1 MMPAAARPSGRFRRW
16 TKRIVLST
24 MLALA
29 CAGSATYVGLP
40 LLARQTWAR
49 HRVESAL
56 TRSLETPVAVSSM
69 AWSWRDGLLLQGVST
84 TDETAGSSFHI
95 DSVRLQPRLSR
106 LFRGKLRAA
115 AVLES
120 PEFVLRDAEP
130 EARAFWLPALGKKG
144 LGLDPVE
151 IRNGSFVW
159 TGSDGKTVRIDEIS
173 IEGSGRLRNRIA
185 HLELSSMSASFNG
198 TKLTGKGSLHLSA
211 DGFSGEILLNEVSA
225 KESAELRNALR
236 AAHVTLKGAPPVSE
250 LF

>member
-1 MMPAAARPSGRFRRW
+1 MMPAAARPSGRLRRW

-106 LFRGKLRAA
+106 LFRGKLRARV
-115 AVLES
+115 VLEG
-120 PEFVLRDAEP
+120 PEFIVRDSRP
-130 EARAFWLPALGKKG
+130 EARAFWLPSLGKKG
-144 LGLDPVE
+144 LGLDQVE
-151 IRNGSFVW
+151 IRNGSLIW
-159 TGSDGKTVRIDEIS
+159 SGTDGRTLRIDDITS
-173 IEGSGRLRNRIA
+173 EGNGLLRNRIA
-185 HLELSSMSASFNG
+185 HLELSSLSASFNG
-198 TKLTGKGSLHLSA
+198 AKQTGKGSLRLSA
-211 DGFSGEILLNEVSA
+211 EGFSGEVLLNEVSA
-225 KESAELRNALR
+225 KESVELRNILR